1 MSDFFISKKVI
12 AVIGDASLD
21 SYELAAQ
28 KAIEGLALNVGS
40 AIINAGYV
48 LANGGMGGVMEYSS
62 RGARSASNYHPNSI
76 ISVLPMYDKSAGN
89 GLADICLTSG
99 YDLGRNI
106 ALISMADAVVAIGG
120 GAGTLNEITLAWQMG
135 KLIIALGPYGW
146 TGKVADTKLDARR
159 QDLIYP
165 ASTPDEALAII
176 KEKID
181 AYNAPFRGVNPVMS
195 KKEAEKIISQQ
206 FKIKVSFVGKG
217 EEGLVFKD
225 AEANHYYK
233 VFKFKDQRLNAFL
246 FQHLKAVSSKEKS
259 SKYSFT
265 NPFNVSTDGQHVYV
279 DYFTSGE
286 SVALD
291 YYEGPINAGQ
301 FQRLLTEYYYAGIV
315 HSNIREK
322 NLCVDAN
329 GKLFICDIGCDLD
342 CYTGEEFDVMCRQ
355 AFSLCLLREAG
366 VGNSESVKQV
376 LSSYHHHSD
385 FHLLESV
392 LGKASLDKEY
402 RAFLNGIAPTTQPGD
417 MIVDFYQRHPEYY
430 SIFDY
435 GAGHADIAKRLMEEG
450 SKTVSA
456 YDIDTE
462 LVHKYYHNYSL
473 LHEAIDNY
481 DGMKGFIR
489 QGRTYDSVL
498 CSLVLCHPLAQ
509 TETERLSV
517 IDGIIEDLRQLSRS
531 HIAVVICNP
540 LSTFSE
546 SNVQVRHSFDKMPH
560 NYSDSFMYQKDIL
573 SSGRAREDVHRS
585 IGFYEKL
592 FRSHRLTIRRVLQS
606 GDYTSS
612 KYLVMNSDFILFDL
626 VKD

>member
-181 AYNAPFRGVNPVMS
+181 AYNAPFRGVNPVIS

-509 TETERLSV
+509 TETERLFV

>member
-1 MSDFFISKKVI
+1 MSSYFVSKKIV

-21 SYELAAQ
+21 AYNLATQ
-28 KAIEGLALNVGS
+28 KAIEGLAHDLGS
-40 AIINAGYV
+40 AIIDAGYV

-181 AYNAPFRGVNPVMS
+181 AYNAPFRGVNPVIS

>member
-1 MSDFFISKKVI
+1 MSSFFVSKKIV

-21 SYELAAQ
+21 AYNLATQ
-28 KAIEGLALNVGS
+28 KAIEGLAHDLGS
-40 AIINAGYV
+40 AIIDAGYV
-48 LANGGMGGVMEYSS
+48 LANGGMGGVMECSS
-62 RGARSASNYHPNSI
+62 KGARSAANYRPNSI

-146 TGKVADTKLDARR
+146 AGKVASTKLDSRR
-159 QDLIYP
+159 HDLIYQA
-165 ASTPDEALAII
+165 ASPDEALTII
-176 KEKID
+176 KENID
-181 AYNAPFRGVNPVMS
+181 AYSAPFRGVNPVMS
-195 KKEAEKIISQQ
+195 NKEAEKVISQQ
-206 FKIKVSFVGKG
+206 FKAEVSFVGKG
-217 EEGLVFKD
+217 EEGLVFKGKD
-225 AEANHYYK
+225 SNHYYK

-246 FQHLKAVSSKEKS
+246 FQHLKVVSSNEQS
-259 SKYSFT
+259 SKYFFT
-265 NPFNVSTDGQHVYV
+265 SPFNVSTDGKHVFV
-279 DYFTSGE
+279 DYSTCGE
-286 SVALD
+286 SIALD
-291 YYEGPINAGQ
+291 CYDGRVDMKQ
-301 FQRLLTEYYYAGIV
+301 FQRLMTEYYYAGIV

-322 NLCVDAN
+322 NLCVDSD

-342 CYTGEEFDVMCRQ
+342 CYTEEEFDVMCKQ
-355 AFSLCLLREAG
+355 AFSLCLLRDAG
-366 VGNSESVKQV
+366 IDNGDKVKQV
-376 LSSYHHHSD
+376 LSSYHRHTD
-385 FHLLESV
+385 FGLLESV
-392 LGKASLDKEY
+392 LGIDSLNKEY

-417 MIVDFYQRHPEYY
+417 MIVDFYQHHPEYV

-435 GAGHADIAKRLMEEG
+435 GAGHADIARRLMEEG

-462 LVHKYYHNYSL
+462 LVHKYDHNYSQL
-473 LHEAIDNY
+473 YEAIGNY
-481 DGMKGFIR
+481 AGMKEHIL
-489 QGRTYDSVL
+489 QGHIYDSVL

-509 TETERLSV
+509 TEPERLAV
-517 IDGIIEDLRQLSRS
+517 IDGIIDDLCQLSKS

-546 SNVQVRHSFDKMPH
+546 SNVQVRHSLDKMPR
-560 NYSDSFMYQKDIL
+560 NYSDSFMYQKEIL
-573 SSGRAREDVHRS
+573 SSGRAREDIHRS
-585 IGFYEKL
+585 IGFYEQL
-592 FRSHRLTIRRVLQS
+592 FSSHRLTIRRVLQS

>member
-181 AYNAPFRGVNPVMS
+181 AYNAPFRGVNPVIS